1 MNELEILEIESNG
14 ETTSYEIV
22 DGQAR
27 TDITNVETALSSKL
41 TNVTLN
47 STYEEATKKVK
58 LSLRLTK

>member
-22 DGQAR
+22 DSRAR
-27 TDITNVETALSSKL
+27 TSITNIETALSSKL
-41 TNVTLN
+41 TNVALN

-58 LSLRLTK
+58 LSLTLTR

>member
-14 ETTSYEIV
+14 KTTTYEIA

-27 TDITNVETALSSKL
+27 SDITNIETALSSKL

-47 STYEEATKKVK
+47 STYEEASKKVR
-58 LSLRLTK
+58 LSLTLTR